1 MKICFLGI
9 GGVSMAKLAAYL
21 KSLGFYVYGQDR
33 TESDAT
39 RALKKLGINV
49 FIGENFVGVKNAD
62 IVVFSSAISES
73 SYELTAAKS
82 LKIPVIK
89 RAELLA
95 MILRRFKNSIGVA
108 GSHGKTTVTKMI
120 ATVLKVAKIN
130 FFEHIGA
137 FEGEFNSHF
146 IKTPE
151 FAVSEVCEYKKNI
164 AYVTVKTAVV
174 LNADND
180 HLDSYGN
187 VSELK
192 KEFYKYLDRAQ
203 IKIINAD
210 DVNLKEYASRF
221 NGGNKTPCLYSYGI
235 VNIADYTANNLSES
249 EGEYSFDVYKS
260 GAAFLKIKLR
270 VLGLHNVY
278 NALAAIAALDLN
290 GVSAQDI
297 KFGIESYAGAVRR
310 FEKLGEFGKTTIIA
324 DYAHHPTEIKATL
337 KTMKE
342 LYGEDYVVIFQPH
355 TYSRTKILFDDFISA
370 LCEEELV
377 IYKTYAARESYDEA
391 GDGARLA
398 KELFASYVKTPAEI
412 FEYINTGNKK
422 AALIMGAG
430 DIYDEVKKML
440 KQDC

>member
-21 KSLGFYVYGQDR
+21 KSLGFFVYGQDK

-39 RALKKLGINV
+39 RELKKRDVNV
-49 FIGENFVGVKNAD
+49 FIGENFAGVKNAD
-62 IVVFSSAISES
+62 IVVYSSAISES
-73 SYELTAAKS
+73 SYELSAAKA

-89 RAELLA
+89 RAELLG
-95 MILRRFKNSIGVA
+95 MILRRFKKSIGVA

-120 ATVLKVAKIN
+120 ATVLRVAKIN
-130 FFEHIGA
+130 FFEHVGA
-137 FEGEFNSHF
+137 FEGEFDSRF

-151 FAVSEVCEYKKNI
+151 FAVCEVCEYKKNI

-180 HLDSYGN
+180 HLDSYGD

-192 KEFYKYLDRAQ
+192 KEFFNYLNRAQ

-210 DVNLKEYASRF
+210 DVNLKEYGSRF
-221 NGGNKTPCLYSYGI
+221 NGGNKTPCVYSYGI
-235 VNIADYTANNLSES
+235 ENIADYTAKNLSES
-249 EGEYSFDVYKS
+249 GGAYKFDVYKS
-260 GAAFLKIKLR
+260 GALFLKIKLR

-290 GVSAQDI
+290 GVGAQDL
-297 KFGIESYAGAVRR
+297 KLGIEGYAGAVRR
-310 FEKLGEFGKTTIIA
+310 FEKLGNIGKTAIIA

-342 LYGEDYVVIFQPH
+342 LYGEDYAVIFQPH
-355 TYSRTKILFDDFISA
+355 TYSRTKILFDDFFSA
-370 LCEEELV
+370 LRGEQLA

-398 KELFASYVKTPAEI
+398 KALSSDYFKTPAEI
-412 FEYINTGNKK
+412 FEYVKNGNKK
-422 AALIMGAG
+422 AVLIMGAG
-430 DIYDEVKKML
+430 DIYDEVKKL
-440 KQDC
+440 L